1 MESLADTAG
10 LIGHSGLVK
19 DVVRCLRDDTRSGA
33 IIVGSAGTGKTAVT
47 KAVIRELRPRGKVVR
62 LPATRALAA
71 VPFGALAPYLAG
83 LPDHELDSYAAVLAE
98 LTGSLKSEPTRPLFV
113 IDDAQCLDRGTTQL
127 LARAVATGAARMLA
141 TSRPGVMIPEE
152 FLALWDDGILAKF
165 DLAPLSRVR
174 VHQLCEQV
182 LRADVSPWVSALFY
196 DVAEGNPLM
205 LRSLL
210 EHSRTSGALGLR
222 HGVWFLLSTPDLAA
236 VPAADVVDQQLRSMT
251 PEEKTTA
258 AIVALAGPL
267 TLGQILR
274 LSSPKAVDALETAG
288 LISISPGH
296 DRIVR
301 PASPF
306 VGEIIRRRVPAGRS
320 ADLRSSVLALPL
332 AAAVRPEAFLNQ
344 LRWSL
349 DCGARVPPEQLLQA
363 AVSSNVAL
371 DTVTATRTA
380 GAVRDEAFLPDA
392 RLQLA
397 YSNFILGRPEAAAGY
412 LKSAQPLRYGRPSY
426 LAALLAARLGRPG
439 AAPELL
445 REAAEASGDDAGP
458 ARDGPLWTQSPAA
471 GMAAAI
477 MNSSWDGQFPDFE
490 ARVRELADAAEAI
503 PEIRVPALSL
513 LAELW
518 TAQGRLLPGLRMD
531 REAWHGAYSATVA
544 LPLVYEDLVERHCLN
559 LIRAAEWDELA
570 AVLDSYAA
578 RHPARLLFSGGMLHL
593 MRGFSRLRQG
603 RMPESRAELLL
614 GVEELLIAD
623 PLNVLPFA
631 HSAAAYAAAA
641 VGRRREAEDQSRS
654 FRMSVYREP
663 RTLRLL
669 AEAYCS
675 AAELATG
682 IDRGGRNGLVQLAD
696 EARQQGL
703 RGVETD
709 IRRLALRSGDAG
721 SAQALAASSSAVEG
735 PEARLLEAFAHAV
748 AATDVAELIGI
759 SDDALDAG
767 HLLLALEAAQQAAVF
782 LEHDPERWRITAVQ
796 RRVHHRLVAAGMSPH
811 MDIVRGE
818 DDSELTLRETEIL
831 QLVSGGATNADI
843 ATGLCVSQ
851 RTVEGHLSRIFAK
864 LGVTRRME
872 LLNRVTHS

>member
-10 LIGHSGLVK
+10 LIGHSGLIK

-33 IIVGSAGTGKTAVT
+33 IIVGSAGIGKTAVSR
-47 KAVIRELRPRGKVVR
+47 AVLRELRPRGKVVR

-71 VPFGALAPYLAG
+71 VPFGALAPYLSE
-83 LPDHELDSYAAVLAE
+83 LPDRELDSYAAVLAE
-98 LTGSLKSEPTRPLFV
+98 LTKSLRAEPARPLFV
-113 IDDAQCLDRGTTQL
+113 IDDAQCLDRGTTRL

-141 TSRPGVMIPEE
+141 TSGPGAMIPEE

-165 DLAPLSRVR
+165 DLAPLSRVG

-196 DVAEGNPLM
+196 DVAGGNPLM

-210 EHSRTSGALGLR
+210 DHSRASGALGLR
-222 HGVWFLLSTPDLAA
+222 HGVWFLVSAPDLGA
-236 VPAADVVDQQLRSMT
+236 VPAADVVDLQVRFMT
-251 PEEKTTA
+251 PEEKTAA
-258 AIVALAGPL
+258 AIIALAGPL
-267 TLGQILR
+267 SLGQILR
-274 LSSPKAVDALETAG
+274 FSSPRAVDALETAG

-296 DRIVR
+296 ARIVR
-301 PASPF
+301 PANPF

-320 ADLRSSVLALPL
+320 AELRSSVLALPL
-332 AAAVRPEAFLNQ
+332 AAAGRPETLLNQ

-349 DCGARVPPEQLLQA
+349 DCGACIPPGELLQA

-371 DTVTATRTA
+371 DSATAARAA

-392 RLQLA
+392 RVQLA
-397 YSNFILGRPEAAAGY
+397 YSSFILGRPEAAAGY

-439 AAPELL
+439 VSPELR
-445 REAAEASGDDAGP
+445 REPAGTSGDEAGP
-458 ARDGPLWTQSPAA
+458 AQGGPLWTQSPAA

-477 MNSSWDGQFPDFE
+477 LNSSWDGQFPALE
-490 ARVRELADAAEAI
+490 ARVRELADAAAGI

-518 TAQGRLLPGLRMD
+518 TAQGRLVPGLRLA
-531 REAWHGAYSATVA
+531 REAWQGAQRATVA

-559 LIRAAEWDELA
+559 LIRAAAWDELA
-570 AVLDSYAA
+570 AVLDTYAV

-593 MRGFSRLRQG
+593 MKGFSRLRQG
-603 RMPESRAELLL
+603 RMPESHAELLL
-614 GVEELLIAD
+614 GVEELQIAD

-641 VGRRREAEDQSRS
+641 VGRPSEADEQSRA

-669 AEAYCS
+669 AEAYCT

-682 IDRGGRNGLVQLAD
+682 IDRGGRIGLVQLAD

-735 PEARLLEAFAHAV
+735 PEARLLEAFARAV
-748 AATDVAELIGI
+748 AATDVTELIGI

-782 LEHDPERWRITAVQ
+782 LEHDPERRRFTAVQ

-818 DDSELTLRETEIL
+818 ADGGLTVRESEIL
-831 QLVSGGATNADI
+831 ELVSGGSTNADI
-843 ATGLCVSQ
+843 AAGLCVSQ
-851 RTVEGHLSRIFAK
+851 RTVEGYLSRIFAK
-864 LGVTRRME
+864 LGVTGRLE
-872 LLNRVTHS
+872 LLDRARHS